1 MPDCTEPVKP
11 GQAGRLPLTQEIV
24 SQLETLRAKSGLGPY
39 QLFQW
44 VEKQRRGVPGGLT
57 PIQLDEC
64 LNRRV
69 KTVNPQLLAFAI
81 ERWEAAIAECRSP

>member
-1 MPDCTEPVKP
+1 MSLWS
-11 GQAGRLPLTQEIV
+11 GGGGRCPIV
-24 SQLETLRAKSGLGPY
+24 RSRSNP
-39 QLFQW
+39 
-44 VEKQRRGVPGGLT
+44 VPGGLT